1 MIETMLSCNLERG
14 MELPFKF
21 VGSASHC
28 FFFFYFWMAAP
39 SNQRLGHANRSE
51 EKLCHPIILS

>member
-1 MIETMLSCNLERG
+1 MIETMLSCNLEHG

-21 VGSASHC
+21 AGSASH

-39 SNQRLGHANRSE
+39 SNQRLGHVNRIEVRKSYAI
-51 EKLCHPIILS
+51 P